1 MMATFLFEY
10 LWPGSPGHLL
20 REGSASAGGLFSEPG
35 IPGVNT
41 MNLWDCQEEPWDEI
55 YTDVWKSKDGDE
67 DRSDLCC
74 NESKKAGKHP
84 PQKGNGNGLNRLFL
98 LFQP

>member
-1 MMATFLFEY
+1 MATFLFEY

-41 MNLWDCQEEPWDEI
+41 MKNG
-55 YTDVWKSKDGDE
+55 VKS
-67 DRSDLCC
+67 SISAC
-74 NESKKAGKHP
+74 
-84 PQKGNGNGLNRLFL
+84 FMI
-98 LFQP
+98 